1 MVNVRIQRLQ
11 EQIKKELGVL
21 LQQELKDPGI
31 GFTTVT
37 GVELSGDLK
46 FAKIYISV
54 MGDETQEEA
63 ALTALRRAQGFL
75 RSELGRRVPMRHIP
89 ELLFKLDHSLDYGM
103 RIEQVLK
110 EIKKDPEE
118 KMPKETLDDPLS

>member
-46 FAKIYISV
+46 FAKVYISV
-54 MGDETQEEA
+54 MGDASQEEV
-63 ALTALRRAQGFL
+63 ALSALKRAQGFL
-75 RSELGRRVPMRHIP
+75 RSELGRRIPMRHIP

-103 RIEQVLK
+103 RIEQMLK
-110 EIKKDPEE
+110 EIKDEKEGQTEDPA
-118 KMPKETLDDPLS
+118 P

>member
-1 MVNVRIQRLQ
+1 MMVNVRVQRLQ

-46 FAKIYISV
+46 FAKVYISV
-54 MGDETQEEA
+54 MGDASQEEV
-63 ALTALRRAQGFL
+63 ALSALKRAQGFL
-75 RSELGRRVPMRHIP
+75 RSELGRRIPMRYIP

-103 RIEQVLK
+103 RIEQMLK
-110 EIKKDPEE
+110 EIKDEKEGQTEDPA
-118 KMPKETLDDPLS
+118 P

>member
-1 MVNVRIQRLQ
+1 MVNVRVQRLQ

-46 FAKIYISV
+46 FAKVYISV
-54 MGDETQEEA
+54 MGDASQEEV
-63 ALTALRRAQGFL
+63 ALSALKRAQGFL
-75 RSELGRRVPMRHIP
+75 RSELGRRIPMRYIP

-103 RIEQVLK
+103 RIEQMLK
-110 EIKKDPEE
+110 EIKDEKEGQTEDPA
-118 KMPKETLDDPLS
+118 P

>member
-1 MVNVRIQRLQ
+1 MMVNVRIQRLQ

-46 FAKIYISV
+46 FAKVYISV
-54 MGDETQEEA
+54 MGDASQEEV
-63 ALTALRRAQGFL
+63 ALSALKRAQGFL
-75 RSELGRRVPMRHIP
+75 RSELGRRIPMRHIP

-103 RIEQVLK
+103 RIEQMLK
-110 EIKKDPEE
+110 EIKDEKEGQTEDPA
-118 KMPKETLDDPLS
+118 P

>member
-1 MVNVRIQRLQ
+1 MVNVRVQRLQ

-46 FAKIYISV
+46 FAKVYISV
-54 MGDETQEEA
+54 MGDASQEEV
-63 ALTALRRAQGFL
+63 ALSALKRAQGFL
-75 RSELGRRVPMRHIP
+75 RSELGRRIPMRHIP

-103 RIEQVLK
+103 RIEQMLK
-110 EIKKDPEE
+110 EIKDEKEGQTEDPA
-118 KMPKETLDDPLS
+118 P